1 MYIPHVFMF
10 CKLIFVCL
18 PAGVRLYYQEAGEA
32 IPSYLMLR
40 ASQIEPTGFI
50 GPMSPTRALW
60 CQSANNN
67 SNNGFWLQP
76 SGNIPPG
83 FSVVNTSDIDSPT
96 DEPYQMVTCP
106 GQVGLVRDTGV
117 ASHEGL
123 LQCMISD
130 ENNITHT
137 LTVGVYT
144 GVVYD
149 NYGKCYSS
157 VRSLF

>member
-1 MYIPHVFMF
+1 MYILCIIHI
-10 CKLIFVCL
+10 CIYACL
-18 PAGVRLYYQEAGEA
+18 PAGVRLYFQEAEQV

-40 ASQIEPTGFI
+40 ASQIEPTGFNEL
-50 GPMSPTRALW
+50 SPTRALW

-67 SNNGFWLQP
+67 SNNGLWLQP
-76 SGNIPPG
+76 PGIIPPG
-83 FSVVNTSDIDSPT
+83 FSLVNTSDIDSPT
-96 DEPYQMVTCP
+96 NEPYQMVTCP
-106 GQVGLVRDTGV
+106 GQVGLLRDTGV

-144 GVVYD
+144 GGVYD
-149 NYGKCYSS
+149 NYGKCSTMK
-157 VRSLF
+157 SLL